1 MNEYKELWEISD
13 ELLEAMDALDIDP
26 ETGEISQESFEQMD
40 VLSGDFNEKL
50 QDSINYLRR
59 KTAEANIA
67 KEESEK
73 IKKYGKVLEK
83 KVENFSEYV
92 KNQMQKIGVK
102 KIVISGRPA
111 SVVKNPDS
119 VEVDKSI
126 LPKEW
131 FRITTKEDP
140 DKIAIMKHIKSGE
153 TAPKGVT
160 LISEKKRLQ
169 Y

>member
-1 MNEYKELWEISD
+1 MNEYKPLWEISD
-13 ELLEAMDALDIDP
+13 ELLEAMETLEIDP

-40 VLSGDFNEKL
+40 VLSGDFNEML
-50 QDSINYLRR
+50 EDSINYLRR
-59 KTAEANIA
+59 KTAEANVA
-67 KEESEK
+67 KEEAEK
-73 IKKYGKVLEK
+73 IKKYGKALEK

-92 KNQMQKIGVK
+92 KNQMLKIGVQ

-119 VEVDKSI
+119 VEVDKSK

-131 FRITTKEDP
+131 FRITTKEEP
-140 DKIAIMKHIKSGE
+140 NKIAIMKHIKSGE
-153 TAPKGVT
+153 TAPEGVT
-160 LISEKKRLQ
+160 LINEKKRLN